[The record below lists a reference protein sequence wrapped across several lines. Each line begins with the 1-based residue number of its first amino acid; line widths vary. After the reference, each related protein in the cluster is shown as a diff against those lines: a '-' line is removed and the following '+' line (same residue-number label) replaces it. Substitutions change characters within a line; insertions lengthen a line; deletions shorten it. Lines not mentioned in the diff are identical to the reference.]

1 MPRNL
6 LIFFILLT
14 SVLSNC
20 FALEPVL
27 VEHQDPIIVDLEMT
41 LTQLLDKT
49 LLKYPDTALIPALQ
63 QESQA
68 LQQRGQSWLAEAP
81 RISLSYLDDAITD
94 KTGYHEFVGALELP
108 LWNWGQRHAGQLLA
122 EQARVANN
130 LKQKIIRLRVT
141 GLLRDVLWDIA
152 LQKQRLELSTK
163 TYQIAE
169 QLQKKIKL
177 RVDVGDL
184 PHIDL
189 LLAESELLEQQ
200 TKLIAVQAETM
211 HARKQL
217 ATLTQDIRIPVN
229 FTEQQS
235 PIQTVDSE
243 HPLLRAAN
251 AIIERKR
258 AQVKWVKATGS
269 GQSTLSIGGKS
280 ERDSRDGQDIESIGI
295 GLSVP
300 FGGSAHLAPEI
311 ASAQLALSE
320 AIANRDHLYR
330 KLERQLHE
338 AEHNLEVGR
347 VEVKIAEQRKV
358 IAEEHLRVTELSFN
372 AGEINLM
379 DSLKIQTRA
388 FAAIQ
393 YANEQAINLQ
403 RNIALYNQ
411 AVGVMP

>member
-1 MPRNL
+1 MPRHL

-81 RISLSYLDDAITD
+81 KISLSYLDDAITD
-94 KTGYHEFVGALELP
+94 NTGYHEFVGALELP

-269 GQSTLSIGGKS
+269 GQSTLSISGKS
-280 ERDSRDGQDIESIGI
+280 ERDSRDGRDIESIGI

-311 ASAQLALSE
+311 ASAQLALTE
-320 AIANRDHLYR
+320 AIAKRDHLYR

-338 AEHNLEVGR
+338 AEHNLEVVR
-347 VEVKIAEQRKV
+347 VEVKIAEQRKA